1 MKAAKQVQDDE
12 RELVTFRVGE
22 QDFCLDISFVR
33 EIRGWT
39 PATVLPHAPDFVLG
53 VINLRGAIVPI
64 VDLASRLGL
73 GATQPD
79 DRHVIVIAVV
89 GQQTVGFLVDS
100 VADIIGVAPAAIQPT
115 PEVASQSTVLFIKG
129 VIALEDR
136 MLRLI
141 DISTILP
148 PISEEAA

>member
-1 MKAAKQVQDDE
+1 MQAAKQVQDEE
-12 RELVTFRVGE
+12 RELVTFRAGD

-64 VDLASRLGL
+64 VDLANRLGL
-73 GATQPD
+73 GATRPD
-79 DRHVIVIAVV
+79 DRHVIVITVV

-100 VADIIGVAPAAIQPT
+100 VADIIGVAPVAIQPT
-115 PEVASQSTVLFIKG
+115 PDVASQSSVLFIKG
-129 VIALEDR
+129 VIARDDR

-148 PISEEAA
+148 QGSEDAA